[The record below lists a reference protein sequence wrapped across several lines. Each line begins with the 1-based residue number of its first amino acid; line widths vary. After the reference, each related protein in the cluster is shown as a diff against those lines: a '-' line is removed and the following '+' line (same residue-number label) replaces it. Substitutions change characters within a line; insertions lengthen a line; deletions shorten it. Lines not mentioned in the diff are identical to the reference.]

1 MRRSFWIVWVD
12 PKSNAKYLYKR
23 HAEERHNEEKSVWR
37 WGKRLVGCGHSEEH
51 QQSLDAGRGMDWTL
65 PYVLVG
71 STVLTV
77 DLRPPALWQN
87 EVPFLQANKF
97 AYMLHI
103 CCVIFVTYLLQWPWK
118 PIHFLWNHLCW
129 CLDHWADWVL
139 AAWRIIE
146 LVQDEHHKCI
156 FMKIMRSHSKSKEV
170 VLSNL
175 HLNQL
180 QWNILKLSERQKEG
194 HWRKESSVLDSINI
208 TGFSIHW
215 LFDLGKVIQVVQ
227 AEIFLSLK

>member
-1 MRRSFWIVWVD
+1 
-12 PKSNAKYLYKR
+12 
-23 HAEERHNEEKSVWR
+23 
-37 WGKRLVGCGHSEEH
+37 
-51 QQSLDAGRGMDWTL
+51 
-65 PYVLVG
+65 
-71 STVLTV
+71 
-77 DLRPPALWQN
+77 
-87 EVPFLQANKF
+87 
-97 AYMLHI
+97 
-103 CCVIFVTYLLQWPWK
+103 
-118 PIHFLWNHLCW
+118 
-129 CLDHWADWVL
+129 
-139 AAWRIIE
+139 
-146 LVQDEHHKCI
+146 
-156 FMKIMRSHSKSKEV
+156 MKIMRSHSKSKEV